1 MDKLLVVLI
10 VLALAALVPFLAI
23 WAVNTLFLTAI
34 PVNGAT
40 WFAALVLMLMIGG
53 RR

>member
-1 MDKLLVVLI
+1 MDKLLI
-10 VLALAALVPFLAI
+10 VLLVVALFALVPFLAI

-34 PVNGAT
+34 PVSGAT
-40 WFAALVLMLMIGG
+40 WFAALILMAMLGG